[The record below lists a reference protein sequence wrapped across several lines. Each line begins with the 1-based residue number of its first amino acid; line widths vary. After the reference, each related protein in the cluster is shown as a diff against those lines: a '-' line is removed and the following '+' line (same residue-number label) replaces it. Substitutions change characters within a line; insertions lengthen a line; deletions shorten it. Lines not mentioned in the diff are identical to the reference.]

1 MSDQAP
7 LPLTLQGKVVVQFGG
22 TGLLGPALIDAL
34 VAAGA
39 TVVIASRNRDSLK
52 DIVAAHAATGHTVH
66 PEEVDQHSE
75 PSLHALRDRILA
87 QHGRIDGVVYNSAS
101 RPMKSFADDLAA
113 WRQSMDDNA
122 TGFIATIRA
131 FGDVMAKQ
139 GSGSIVNISSMYGVV
154 GMNPW
159 LYEGTSMG
167 APPDYFFHKGGMINV
182 TRYLAAYYGKSNIR
196 VNVVSPGG
204 IYNPAKPQA
213 PAFLEKYEKMTM
225 LGRMAEARELGG
237 PVVFLLSDA
246 GRYVTGANL
255 LVDGGYTAR

>member
-1 MSDQAP
+1 M
-7 LPLTLQGKVVVQFGG
+7 
-22 TGLLGPALIDAL
+22 IDAL

-182 TRYLAAYYGKSNIR
+182 SRYLAAYYGKSNVR